1 MVVVI
6 LLIFERKHER
16 FAVEAEVKSFFEF
29 NFLPKSRNVKKVRN
43 FFSLDPKATKDLIF

>member
-1 MVVVI
+1 MVAVI

-29 NFLPKSRNVKKVRN
+29 NFLPKVLMLKK
-43 FFSLDPKATKDLIF
+43 